1 MGIVEQHINAGGE
14 GILFQRILLVMF
26 CPLLVGPSIDGI
38 MLTLFHPFQ
47 ERINPDRPLLKE

>member
-1 MGIVEQHINAGGE
+1 MGTVELYIKADGE

-26 CPLLVGPSIDGI
+26 CPLLVEPSIDGI
-38 MLTLFHPFQ
+38 MLTLFLPFQ